1 MPGALSN
8 SRRSAG
14 MNNRTLAGEGRLTA
28 TTLLIYDI
36 PLDRVRTK
44 VANACLDY
52 GLERIQYSAF
62 QGALTHNRQEE
73 LLQRIRRIVGP
84 HTANVQL
91 VPVCEKD
98 LRCAVRWI
106 QSEPKASSKQPL
118 AVSDQPPPQV
128 DA

>member
-1 MPGALSN
+1 M
-8 SRRSAG
+8 
-14 MNNRTLAGEGRLTA
+14 TA

-36 PLDRVRTK
+36 PKDGVRTK

-62 QGALTHNRQEE
+62 QGPLTHNRQEE
-73 LLQRIRRIVGP
+73 LLQRIRRIVGR
-84 HTANVQL
+84 HAANVQL

-106 QSEPKASSKQPL
+106 QSEPKTEAIGNRQ
-118 AVSDQPPPQV
+118 
-128 DA
+128 